1 MSLKVFRP
9 IRCVVDLD
17 DRWTWIVAV
26 ALALVLVGV
35 AWFVE
40 SSTGQRGVLLI
51 GIVAAVGVLVFVGA
65 MTSVI
70 GQTACEECGI
80 GNPAGASTCWKCGAP
95 LPAPEGGDQP

>member
-9 IRCVVDLD
+9 IRLVVDLD
-17 DRWTWIVAV
+17 GAWTWIVAV
-26 ALALVLVGV
+26 ALAVVLLGVG
-35 AWFVE
+35 WFVE
-40 SSTGQRGVLLI
+40 STTGQRGVLFI
-51 GIVAAVGVLVFVGA
+51 GAVAALGVLVFVGA

-95 LPAPEGGDQP
+95 LPSPDEQG